1 MTSPTPTETWGD
13 LTELFAASPTGF
25 EVAGG
30 LWFRAYSPDFNP
42 MEDVDLDTDL
52 HDAGSGWT
60 NLGYISADGVQVK
73 VDDNTSPI
81 EVWSGD
87 EIGQLR
93 DKFGIEITAELYQ
106 FLSPKVQAAV
116 WGADMVSTDVAT
128 SLHGKRMKVAITSA
142 IPPRCTLLTESF
154 YGDAFMRQIIP
165 GAQRSGLEDLTLVHN
180 KPLSLKPTW
189 RTVRTPLGKHIIVHT
204 DDGQVVSS

>member
-1 MTSPTPTETWGD
+1 MTSPTPAPEWGN
-13 LTELFAASPTGF
+13 LTEIFAASPTNV

-30 LWFRAYSPDFNP
+30 LWFRAYDPTF
-42 MEDVDLDTDL
+42 DVTDDGIIDADLAAT
-52 HDAGSGWT
+52 GWT
-60 NLGYISADGVQVK
+60 NLGYISADGVGQK

-116 WGADMVSTDVAT
+116 WGEDMVSTAAAT
-128 SLHGKRMKVAITSA
+128 ALHGKRMKVAITSA
-142 IPPRCTLLTESF
+142 IPPKCTLLTESF
-154 YGDAFMRQIIP
+154 YEDSFMRQIIP

-189 RTVRTPLGKHIIVHT
+189 RTVRTPSGKHLIIHT
-204 DDGQVVSS
+204 DDGQVISS

>member
-1 MTSPTPTETWGD
+1 MTAPVETWGD

-30 LWFRAYSPDFNP
+30 LWFRRYDRDFDP
-42 MEDVDLDTDL
+42 VEDVDLDTDL
-52 HDAGSGWT
+52 AATGWT
-60 NLGYISADGVQVK
+60 NLGYISAEGVGQK
-73 VDDNTSPI
+73 VDDTTSPI

-106 FLSPKVQAAV
+106 FLSPVVQAAV
-116 WGADMVSTDVAT
+116 WGDDMVSTAAAT
-128 SLHGKRMKVAITSA
+128 AMHGKRMKVAITSA
-142 IPPRCTLLTESF
+142 IPDRCTLLTESF
-154 YGDAFMRQIIP
+154 YNDAFMRQVIP

-189 RTVRTPLGKHIIVHT
+189 RTVRTPSGKHLIIHT
-204 DDGQVVSS
+204 DDGQVISS

>member
-1 MTSPTPTETWGD
+1 MTSPAPAETWGD
-13 LTELFAASPTGF
+13 LTELFAASPTGV

-30 LWFRAYSPDFNP
+30 LWFRPYDRDFNAA
-42 MEDVDLDTDL
+42 EDVDLDTDL
-52 HDAGSGWT
+52 AATGWT
-60 NLGYISADGVQVK
+60 NLGYISADGVGQK

-116 WGADMVSTDVAT
+116 WGDDMVSTAEAT
-128 SLHGKRMKVAITSA
+128 AMHGKRMKVAITSA

-154 YGDAFMRQIIP
+154 YNDAFMRQVIP

-189 RTVRTPLGKHIIVHT
+189 RTVRTPSGKHLIIHT
-204 DDGQVVSS
+204 DDGQVISS